1 VFDGY
6 DGDPALVIVD
16 AVDHAII
23 TTASA
28 VKPLEAQ
35 LQRLADEVRA

>member
-1 VFDGY
+1 VRPGSVNVRSVFDGY

-23 TTASA
+23 ATAST
-28 VKPLEAQ
+28 VKPLEA
-35 LQRLADEVRA
+35 

>member
-6 DGDPALVIVD
+6 DGDLALAIVD

-23 TTASA
+23 TTTSA
-28 VKPLEAQ
+28 VKPLEA
-35 LQRLADEVRA
+35 